1 MEEAIMS
8 SFTNPLDSIKVA
20 SPCSAD
26 WEAMI
31 GNERKRYCGQCK
43 LNVYNLSGMTRK
55 EAEGLLMNSE
65 GRVCARFFRRED
77 GTILTKDCPVGWA
90 AAKQKMSRVWTA
102 VASMAFTL
110 VSGIGIVSIV
120 RSAQEPTAVMGAIP
134 IERPL
139 EQPALM
145 GAVAIEPT
153 IGEPAMGKP
162 VMEMGDVAMPHDEPK
177 MGEVDLVRE

>member
-1 MEEAIMS
+1 MS

-31 GNERKRYCGQCK
+31 GNDRKRFCGQCK

-55 EAEGLLMNSE
+55 EAAGLLMNSE

-102 VASMAFTL
+102 VVSMAFTL
-110 VSGIGIVSIV
+110 VSGIGLVSLV
-120 RSAQEPTAVMGAIP
+120 RSAQEPTVIMGTIP

-139 EQPALM
+139 EEPPLM

-153 IGEPAMGKP
+153 IGEPMMGKP
-162 VMEMGDVAMPHDEPK
+162 VMEMGDVAMPNEHFEMGK
-177 MGEVDLVRE
+177 MVIRK